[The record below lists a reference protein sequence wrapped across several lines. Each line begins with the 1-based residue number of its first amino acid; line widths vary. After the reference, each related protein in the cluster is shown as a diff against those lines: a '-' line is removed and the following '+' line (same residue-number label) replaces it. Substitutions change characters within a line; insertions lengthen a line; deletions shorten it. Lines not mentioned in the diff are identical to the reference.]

1 MDTLCRTSLNV
12 TTVKWDL
19 AKLCHLTKML
29 IDLEPT
35 HVIKD
40 RDISVKY
47 LCWSGSVVDQDKN
60 SYMTHNYDDELPF
73 EQLKHDP
80 M

>member
-1 MDTLCRTSLNV
+1 
-12 TTVKWDL
+12 
-19 AKLCHLTKML
+19 ML